1 MRTHTPMEQ
10 ALRNGFF
17 ALTSAAAI
25 TLSSGCTAPAEY
37 ADQQVL
43 DVRPTSRTGGSTGK
57 PAMCRHAGGA
67 GGCSVCRTGS
77 ATRSRVSLPDSLISQ
92 AISAPPAYNFK
103 KKT

>member
-1 MRTHTPMEQ
+1 MEQ

-25 TLSSGCTAPAEY
+25 TLTSGCAAPADY

-43 DVRPTSRTGGSTGK
+43 DVRPSSRTGVSNGK

-67 GGCSVCRTGS
+67 GGCSGGHAGS
-77 ATRSRVSLPDSLISQ
+77 ATRSRVSLPDSLTSQ

-103 KKT
+103 KKTQ